1 MALIKVGTRS
11 AASEESVVNQTFSLT
26 TGLFF
31 PTTSES

>member
-26 TGLFF
+26 TSLFF
-31 PTTSES
+31 PTAFKA